1 MSSPAKRHLILANGA
16 QGPDSA
22 KAALQLHYVEGRRG
36 ELVRIGLPQFVR
48 DIYHLPPRVL
58 DLLEIASYI
67 FATDRYI
74 SRGCKDAVEYHSW
87 ARHIDFHIG
96 VRDYDFWST
105 TVVREAL
112 SDGLRFM
119 SGDAEYTFNFEPGHS
134 TPPTSLFDQAG
145 LSMDL
150 GDAEMAVTL
159 FSGGLDSLCGALD
172 LLQSQNQKVVL
183 VSHQS
188 QPGTTR
194 TQRALVEALKAKYPG
209 RVCHY
214 SFPCTLRGVRA
225 REETQRTRS
234 FLYASIAYAI
244 ASAHGQDS
252 FYVCE
257 NGVTSMNLRRR
268 EDLAN
273 ARASRTTHP
282 QAMEKLAALLSLI
295 GEKDF
300 TLRQPYIFNT
310 KGDVIEKVRH
320 YAPELIS
327 SSVSCTRTFDAAG
340 EATHCGRCF
349 QCIDRRVAAYSV
361 GAEEQDHRG
370 LYTYD
375 IIVDPIDEAEAR
387 TTALDYIRQAISFSH
402 ASLDKFAD
410 EYLADLAQVLDYL
423 PHELSGSDN
432 DKVSRLWALFREH
445 GNNVK
450 KALANM
456 RSLHDDIYEQIDH
469 RCLLGMISSR
479 DYLRPEPVRLADT
492 IAGII
497 TYAIGEMFAHTKPKD
512 EPDLNAKLGALM
524 RTHEKKIRSE
534 HPTASFACAQVI
546 PDHSRLDANLLMEA
560 KYIRQGTP
568 PSKATEGIAAD
579 LTKYPPEAFIL
590 FVVYDPQ
597 HMIRSD
603 SVFCADVESKGRNR
617 VLIVR

>member
-1 MSSPAKRHLILANGA
+1 MSTTVKRHLILASGA
-16 QGPDSA
+16 KGPRET
-22 KAALQLHYVEGRRG
+22 KAALQLHYVEGQAG
-36 ELVRIGLPQFVR
+36 QLVRIGLPQFVR
-48 DIYHLPPRVL
+48 DVYHLPPRIL

-74 SRGCKDAVEYHSW
+74 SRGPKDAVEYHAW

-96 VRDYDFWST
+96 VRDIDFWSRAAVT
-105 TVVREAL
+105 KAL
-112 SDGLRFM
+112 SDGLTFM

-145 LSMDL
+145 FSVDL
-150 GDAEMAVTL
+150 GDAEMVVTL

-172 LLQSQNQKVVL
+172 LLNSKDHKVVL

-188 QPGTTR
+188 QPGTVR
-194 TQRALVEALKAKYPG
+194 TQRALVDALKAKYPG
-209 RVCHY
+209 RVYHY

-244 ASAHGQDS
+244 ASAYGQDG

-257 NGVTSMNLRRR
+257 NGVTSINLRRR

-282 QAMEKLAALLSLI
+282 QAMGKLAALLSLI
-295 GEKDF
+295 GERDF
-300 TLRQPYIFNT
+300 TICQPYMFNT
-310 KGDVIEKVRH
+310 KADIVEKVQG

-327 SSVSCTRTFDAAG
+327 SSVSCTRTFDAEG
-340 EATHCGRCF
+340 EATHCGRCL
-349 QCIDRRVAAYSV
+349 QCIDRRVAVYSV
-361 GAEEQDHRG
+361 GAEERDHRG
-370 LYTYD
+370 LYTCD

-410 EYLADLAQVLDYL
+410 EYLADLAQILDYL
-423 PHELSGSDN
+423 PQELSEADN
-432 DKVSRLWALFREH
+432 DKVSRLWALFRQH

-450 KALANM
+450 EALSKM
-456 RSLHDDIYEQIDH
+456 RSLHEDIYEQIDP

-479 DYLRPEPVRLADT
+479 EYLRPELARLADT
-492 IAGII
+492 MADILRH
-497 TYAIGEMFAHTKPKD
+497 AIGDMFAHNKPKD
-512 EPDLNAKLGALM
+512 EPDLNAKLGALV
-524 RTHEKKIRSE
+524 RTHEKRIRSE
-534 HPTASFACAQVI
+534 HPTASFACARVV
-546 PDHSRLDANLLMEA
+546 PDHSRVDAKLLIEA

-579 LTKYPPEAFIL
+579 LTKYPSEAFIL

-597 HMIRSD
+597 HMIPSD
-603 SVFCADVESKGRNR
+603 QVFCADVESKGRNR
-617 VLIVR
+617 VLLVR